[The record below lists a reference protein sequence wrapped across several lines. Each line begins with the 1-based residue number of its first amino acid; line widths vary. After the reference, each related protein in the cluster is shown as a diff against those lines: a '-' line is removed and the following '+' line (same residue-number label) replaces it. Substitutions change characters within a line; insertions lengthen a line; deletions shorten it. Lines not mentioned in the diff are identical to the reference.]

1 VATVCPDCG
10 SERTRRGGQA
20 IWTTYLVLIAAATI
34 AVLML
39 HLHAG
44 IVAAMMLAV
53 IVIAHLILDQRV
65 CLDCGKQWSGR
76 GSGA

>member
-1 VATVCPDCG
+1 M
-10 SERTRRGGQA
+10 
-20 IWTTYLVLIAAATI
+20 TYLVLIAAAMV

-44 IVAAMMLAV
+44 IVAAIMLAV

-65 CLDCGKQWSGR
+65 CLHCGEQWR
-76 GSGA
+76 RTP